1 MASRAAAGTS
11 LIDTIV
17 SRSITDGIT
26 VYDIEFK
33 GGQGEIAVAE
43 DGSVIDRE
51 TIVSIRDV
59 PAAALDHPQIT
70 QTIIC
75 VICG

>member
-26 VYDIEFK
+26 VDDIEFK
-33 GGQGEIAVAE
+33 GGQGENRVAE
-43 DGSVIDRE
+43 DGYSLRE
-51 TIVSIRDV
+51 DVEFTFGVRCPLSRQPATTPCTIREV
-59 PAAALDHPQIT
+59 
-70 QTIIC
+70 
-75 VICG
+75 